1 MRADSQPL
9 DVDAALEPAL
19 GGPSASL
26 RRGASVAL
34 AVVAGLGLLTAA
46 VFAARHDN
54 LASGLLT
61 LMAAVMMGALLTANH
76 ALDQARRRLRQEKRA
91 RAKAEQALHHSL
103 GRELEARQV
112 LSTERGQL
120 ALRRAHVAF
129 ALNAGELGSWTR
141 DLRTGEVRA
150 SELFRLHH
158 GLAADAPADTAA
170 DFLRQLHPSDRD
182 ALVWRMEG
190 VIAECGALEAEYRT
204 LMPDGSTRWLLIR
217 CHAYGDETGVPIRVA
232 GVSMDVTARKTAD
245 EGQRLLLDE
254 LNHRVKNTLSAVQSI
269 ALQTGRSVDTPQAF
283 ETAFVARINALARVH
298 DLLTEAAWQG
308 ASLSDV
314 VGRTLAPYEGA
325 GRAIRTPESA
335 PEVLLGPNAAVTLAM
350 AFHELATNAAKYG
363 ALSCCGGEVG
373 IDWRPL
379 DIGDGETLLE
389 IAWIEDGGPPVSPPE
404 RRGFGTQFVQRALA
418 REFDG
423 VVSLQFARGGLNC
436 RMRLPLSAKLRL
448 AA

>member
-1 MRADSQPL
+1 
-9 DVDAALEPAL
+9 
-19 GGPSASL
+19 
-26 RRGASVAL
+26 
-34 AVVAGLGLLTAA
+34 
-46 VFAARHDN
+46 
-54 LASGLLT
+54 
-61 LMAAVMMGALLTANH
+61 
-76 ALDQARRRLRQEKRA
+76 
-91 RAKAEQALHHSL
+91 
-103 GRELEARQV
+103 
-112 LSTERGQL
+112 
-120 ALRRAHVAF
+120 
-129 ALNAGELGSWTR
+129 
-141 DLRTGEVRA
+141 
-150 SELFRLHH
+150 
-158 GLAADAPADTAA
+158 
-170 DFLRQLHPSDRD
+170 
-182 ALVWRMEG
+182 
-190 VIAECGALEAEYRT
+190 
-204 LMPDGSTRWLLIR
+204 
-217 CHAYGDETGVPIRVA
+217 
-232 GVSMDVTARKTAD
+232 MDVTARKTAD